1 VRAARPR
8 PFRCSFLDEMPAAVS
23 AVSHAAAEAQHAIA
37 QARSCSA
44 SLCNIS
50 CLLPAEQVALKN
62 RERTTQWQ

>member
-50 CLLPAEQVALKN
+50 CLLPAEQVALQN
-62 RERTTQWQ
+62 RERTTQ

>member
-50 CLLPAEQVALKN
+50 CLCLLQVALQN
-62 RERTTQWQ
+62 RERTTQ